1 MTELLLSKKYSK
13 PLVKTNVQST
23 IEYNFQ
29 ITSKVLNSTQ
39 RARTSNICD
48 SAYFQQM

>member
-1 MTELLLSKKYSK
+1 M
-13 PLVKTNVQST
+13 VKTNVQST

-39 RARTSNICD
+39 RARMSNICDNDD
-48 SAYFQQM
+48 SAYFQQT